1 MRSGVGT
8 RRAALACCAA
18 LAMAGSIAHPVAA
31 APQPDTTP
39 LPPGLIAAL
48 ASDLGMDAH
57 EYLVRAEAA
66 RRLAEFAQQARAAF
80 PAVFAGIRMNDD
92 RPIVSLAEGER
103 AADAKSIAAKAG
115 FSVETV
121 ADSERTLDARR
132 VAFERWLSGQP
143 STVVDSIVAYGIDV
157 VTNSFAVRLANDVQ
171 LPTDIGP
178 IRSVT
183 AVLPEARPDDS
194 TVGIQAIAGIE
205 AEGDIIGGQPFGIKV
220 DGKAHRCSFGFN
232 ATDAGGN
239 TVNITAGHCD
249 PNNVV
254 EPSAKTTEPQHVYE
268 FKDGQLGKEIGDFA
282 VSRFAPEDY
291 AIVRVNETFAP
302 RFRNNLVSTQK
313 MDSPA
318 QAPDVNVN
326 GSTARQSRAAGSDV
340 LRIDG
345 TTEPVVGAAVC
356 KTGFTSG
363 YSCGTVLV
371 AGQKGLL
378 SGIPGHGGQ
387 PVKIENMFYA
397 ALCGQRG
404 DSGGPIFAGTKALG
418 LSSAIV
424 TVSSSFDLGCGHV
437 PLLLGQPI
445 SSVLQDNPGL
455 TIRTN

>member
-1 MRSGVGT
+1 MRSGIRT
-8 RRAALACCAA
+8 RRAALGCCAA
-18 LAMAGSIAHPVAA
+18 LAMAGSIAHPASA
-31 APQPDTTP
+31 APRPDTAP
-39 LPPGLIAAL
+39 LPPGLIAAV

-57 EYLVRAEAA
+57 EYLVRAETA
-66 RRLAEFAQQARAAF
+66 RRLAEFAQQARAAY
-80 PAVFAGIRMNDD
+80 PAVFAGIRMSDD

-103 AADAKSIAAKAG
+103 AADAKSIAEKAG

-157 VTNSFAVRLANDVQ
+157 VTNSFAVRLADDVQ

-178 IRSVT
+178 IQSVT
-183 AVLPEARPDDS
+183 AVLPEARPDDTS
-194 TVGIQAIAGIE
+194 VGIQAITGIQT
-205 AEGDIIGGQPFGIKV
+205 EGDIIGGQPFGIKV
-220 DGKAHRCSFGFN
+220 DGNAHRCSFGFN
-232 ATDAGGN
+232 ATDAGGDA
-239 TVNITAGHCD
+239 VNITAGHCD

-254 EPSAKTTEPQHVYE
+254 EPSAKTTEPQRVYE
-268 FKDGQLGKEIGDFA
+268 FKDGQLGKEIGHFT
-282 VSRFAPEDY
+282 VSQFAPKDY
-291 AIVRVNETFAP
+291 AIVRIDETFAP

-313 MDSPA
+313 LDSPA
-318 QAPDVNVN
+318 QAPDENVN
-326 GSTARQSRAAGSDV
+326 GSNSGQSPDV

-345 TTEPVVGAAVC
+345 ITEPVVGAAVC

-363 YSCGTVLV
+363 YSCGTVLA

-378 SGIPGHGGQ
+378 RGHGDQ

-424 TVSSSFDLGCGHV
+424 TVSSAFDLGCGHV